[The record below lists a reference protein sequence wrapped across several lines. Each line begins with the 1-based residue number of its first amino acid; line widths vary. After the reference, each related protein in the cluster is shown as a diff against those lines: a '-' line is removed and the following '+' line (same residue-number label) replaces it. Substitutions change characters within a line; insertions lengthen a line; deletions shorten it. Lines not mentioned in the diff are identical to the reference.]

1 MDNFLNKQWMELKM
15 DELVVRTLKIK
26 QNEEY
31 EIYSFF
37 IEAKDIIEIADI
49 SRIKRDDNDNL
60 IGLQR
65 KEVKKHVNDIVEYLD
80 GSNVLFPN
88 SIILAI
94 NEEVIFKPARGPKID
109 SDLYSTAG
117 TLTIPIK
124 EEGFRPAW
132 IVDGQ
137 QRALALSRCNK
148 PNLPIP
154 IIAFIANDLEIQR
167 EQFIRVNKNRPLP
180 KGLIDELLPTVTGTL
195 PPDLDARR
203 IPSKITECLNFD
215 PKSPFY
221 GLIHKVSTQGE
232 EKIKPIIA
240 HNSVMT
246 VLKNSL
252 NNTGGCLFP
261 YVNIN
266 GDESDTD
273 TILKIIYIYWG
284 CVKKVFHEDWGKPPA
299 QSRLMHGTGLYAVG
313 ALMDTIMRNINPNDR
328 KIENRITKEL
338 TKLKP
343 HCKWSNGRWDELELE
358 WNDIENISKHKKMLS
373 AYLIRKFNKEI

>member
-1 MDNFLNKQWMELKM
+1 M
-15 DELVVRTLKIK
+15 DELIIRTLRIK
-26 QNEEY
+26 QNDKY
-31 EIYSFF
+31 DIYSFF
-37 IEAKDIIEIADI
+37 IEAKDIVEIADI

-65 KEVKKHVNDIVEYLD
+65 KEVKKHVNDITEYLN
-80 GSNVLFPN
+80 SENVLFPN

-94 NEEVIFKPARGPKID
+94 SDEVVFTKARGPKID
-109 SDLYSTAG
+109 SDMYSTAG

-154 IIAFIANDLEIQR
+154 IVAFIANDLEVQR
-167 EQFIRVNKNRPLP
+167 EQFIRVNKNKPLP

-195 PPDLDARR
+195 PRDLDSRR
-203 IPSKITECLNFD
+203 IPSRITECLNFD

-221 GLIHKVSTQGE
+221 GLIQKVSTQND
-232 EKIKPIIA
+232 EKSKPIIA
-240 HNSVMT
+240 HNSIIN

-266 GDESDTD
+266 GEESDID
-273 TILKIIYIYWG
+273 TILKIIYLYWG
-284 CVKKVFHEDWGKPPA
+284 CVKKVFHEEWGKPTN
-299 QSRLMHGTGLYAVG
+299 QGRLMHGTGLYAVG
-313 ALMDTIMRNINPNDR
+313 ALMDNIMRNINPNDK

-343 HCKWSNGRWDELELE
+343 YCNWSNGRWEELELE
-358 WNDIENISKHKKMLS
+358 WNDIQNIPKHKKMLS